1 MLLEHILKRQPPS
14 HPRNQIGSQLR
25 KLRRAARP
33 KVSQEDLCG
42 KVAKYGVT
50 FTRTQIA
57 KIEAGTRPVFDY
69 ELTALA
75 KALKV
80 PPSLLLTK

>member
-1 MLLEHILKRQPPS
+1 MLFKHILKRQAPS
-14 HPRNQIGSQLR
+14 FPRNLIGSRLR

-33 KVSQEDLCG
+33 KISQEDLCG
-42 KVAKYGVT
+42 KAARYGVD